1 MAFKET
7 IETEERGETVIYI
20 ITESVSPLTQTIRT
34 LGLNGPQREQYL
46 SMGLN
51 QVVSALSFLN
61 NDCKL
66 IHGNVCSAAIVVTD
80 ALDWKLHGFDLV
92 TESAWQ
98 GGMGVEVPLTAASWM
113 VAAQYKPGEVAKS
126 DWEAVRGG
134 PAWAVDAWGL
144 GCFIQE
150 IYSGSSLARMEDLR
164 TTDNIPQTL
173 LPYYQR
179 LLASA
184 APKRLNSAKILES
197 GVLKSKLG
205 DTMAFLE
212 NLALKDSMEKDTF
225 FKRLPSSLPSIPEPV
240 AQRKLLPLL
249 ASALEFGGAPPVALG
264 ALLTIGEGMT
274 EEERGKQV
282 VPILTKLFA
291 SHDRG
296 IRRGLLENIASFGHA
311 LPASLVEEQI
321 YPNVQS
327 GFGDSNPYLRE
338 LTLKSMV
345 VLGPKISA
353 KTLNQSLLKHLA
365 KLQVDEEPAIRA
377 NTTVLLGNL
386 APQMADGTRK
396 KVLLN
401 AFTRALKDPFPPARA
416 AGLRA
421 VLATNEYHS
430 AEDIAAR
437 AIPMIG
443 PLCIDPVQEVRASAL
458 QCLEKFL
465 TALQKHSRELDV
477 KAEAAG
483 ASAAAS
489 GGIGSSSAGAG
500 GAGSSL
506 LTGFGWAVSSLVS
519 KAGPGEGG
527 PPVTTAAASAS
538 SGINGINGNS
548 TYASPAKPLPS
559 SGPASSS
566 QSSLGVHHHSVS
578 SRSDDWEPSRGNT
591 AAPPKSVAAPSAPAA
606 AMSGGDG
613 WGDDDDDPLEDM
625 VDSVAAEMEARQKL
639 SRVGLGSKPAGGG
652 GSRPASGRTIGG
664 GGAGARTAAGGA
676 GARVGAGKGMK
687 LGVKK
692 LAKDESEEFADW

>member
-1 MAFKET
+1 M
-7 IETEERGETVIYI
+7 ETEEKGETVIYI
-20 ITESVSPLTQTIRT
+20 VTESVTPLSQTVRS
-34 LGLNGPQREQYL
+34 LGIKGPQREQYL
-46 SMGLN
+46 SMGFN

-66 IHGNVCSAAIVVTD
+66 IHGNVCTAAVVVTE

-92 TESAWQ
+92 TESEWQ
-98 GGMGVEVPLTAASWM
+98 GGMGAEVPLTAASWM
-113 VAAQYKPGEVAKS
+113 VGAQYKAGEMAKG
-126 DWEAVRGG
+126 DWEAVRSG
-134 PAWAVDAWGL
+134 PSWALDAWGL
-144 GCFIQE
+144 GCLIQE
-150 IYSGSSLARMEDLR
+150 IYSGSSLVRTEDLR
-164 TTDNIPQTL
+164 VTDNIPQAL

-184 APKRLNSAKILES
+184 APRRLNSLQLLES

-212 NLALKDSMEKDTF
+212 NLALKDAMEKDNF
-225 FKRLPSSLPSIPEPV
+225 FKRLPSLLPSIPEPV

-264 ALLTIGEGMT
+264 SLLTIGEGMS
-274 EEERGKQV
+274 EEDRGKHV

-291 SHDRG
+291 SNDRG

-311 LPASLVEEQI
+311 MPAALVEEQI

-338 LTLKSMV
+338 LTLKSMI
-345 VLGPKISA
+345 VLGPKISH

-386 APQMADGTRK
+386 APQMADATRK

-421 VLATNEYHS
+421 VLATIEYHS
-430 AEDIAAR
+430 AEDVAAR
-437 AIPMIG
+437 AVPMIG

-458 QCLEKFL
+458 QCLDKFL
-465 TALQKHSRELDV
+465 IALQKHGKEMDA

-483 ASAAAS
+483 ATAVGGGNAAA
-489 GGIGSSSAGAG
+489 GGT
-500 GAGSSL
+500 GSSL

-519 KAGPGEGG
+519 KAGTAGEGALPPGAGVGVGAPPTAIAG
-527 PPVTTAAASAS
+527 PNGSSSSSSNTFTSPTKAAPSRPVSSQQAAVLQQS
-538 SGINGINGNS
+538 S
-548 TYASPAKPLPS
+548 
-559 SGPASSS
+559 SSS
-566 QSSLGVHHHSVS
+566 QGWGDGDAVAVPG
-578 SRSDDWEPSRGNT
+578 RSGT
-591 AAPPKSVAAPSAPAA
+591 AAGTAGPPAGAA
-606 AMSGGDG
+606 AVTTSGGDG
-613 WGDDDDDPLEDM
+613 WDDDDPLEDM
-625 VDSVAAEMEARQKL
+625 MDSVAAEMEARKKL
-639 SRVGLGSKPAGGG
+639 SRVAVASKPVGTRAPA
-652 GSRPASGRTIGG
+652 RPA
-664 GGAGARTAAGGA
+664 GAGTRT
-676 GARVGAGKGMK
+676 VGAGRAVTGASGGGMK

-692 LAKDESEEFADW
+692 LAKDEAEEFADW